1 MTDRRHDDETSLATR
16 RTVLRGAMVAGV
28 TVPFLAAC
36 GGDSTADEG
45 STSNT
50 GSTGS
55 SSPPDGSTS
64 PPDGGGSTGT
74 DSAIATTADVP
85 AGGGLIL
92 EDPQIVITQPTAGEF
107 KGFSSICTHQ
117 GCPVDNVTDGTI
129 NCACHGSMYSI
140 KDGSVVGGPAPAPL
154 PEQKIAVEGKSIAL
168 A

>member
-55 SSPPDGSTS
+55 SR

-92 EDPQIVITQPTAGEF
+92 EDPQIVITQPAAGEF

-129 NCACHGSMYSI
+129 NCTCHGSMYSI
-140 KDGSVVGGPAPAPL
+140 KDGSVVDGPAPAPL

>member
-28 TVPFLAAC
+28 AVPFLAAC
-36 GGDSTADEG
+36 GGDSTSNGSSPSSTG
-45 STSNT
+45 STS
-50 GSTGS
+50 
-55 SSPPDGSTS
+55 PPGGSTS

-74 DSAIATTADVP
+74 DSAIARTGDVP
-85 AGGGLIL
+85 EGGGLIL
-92 EDPQIVITQPTAGEF
+92 EDPQIVITQPAAGEF

-154 PEQKIAVEGKSIAL
+154 PEQKIAVKGKSIAL

>member
-28 TVPFLAAC
+28 AAPFLAAC
-36 GGDSTADEG
+36 GGDSTSNGG
-45 STSNT
+45 ST
-50 GSTGS
+50 
-55 SSPPDGSTS
+55 GSTS
-64 PPDGGGSTGT
+64 PPGGSTSAPGGGGSTGT
-74 DSAIATTADVP
+74 DSAVATTADVP
-85 AGGGLIL
+85 EGGGLIL
-92 EDPQIVITQPTAGEF
+92 EDPKIVITQPTAGEF

-140 KDGSVVGGPAPAPL
+140 EDGSVVGGPASAPL
-154 PEQKIAVEGKSIAL
+154 PEQKIAVNGKSIAL